1 MYGSKKGFT
10 STELF
15 FKQID
20 LAAEILVKQILTPP
34 LVAVS
39 DQTYELPGGMQRK
52 RPGPPGQL
60 QPILF
65 RGPVALPVVA
75 AVAASHQIFPRR
87 AAATRPRHHVVQR
100 QFRTREDPP
109 TELTRIP
116 VAQQNILP

>member
-39 DQTYELPGGMQRK
+39 DQTHELPGGMQRK

-60 QPILF
+60 QASLF
-65 RGPVALPVVA
+65 RGPGALPVVA

-87 AAATRPRHHVVQR
+87 AAATRPRHHGSQR
-100 QFRTREDPP
+100 HFRSREDPP
-109 TELTRIP
+109 TDWTRVP
-116 VAQQNILP
+116 SAQQHVL